1 MGWLDGSVIMYSP
14 GHFKESDPMVLRD
27 AIRRLA
33 AGELISSGPGGLEA
47 TVLPLLI
54 SDGADRI
61 TGHLARANR
70 QWERA
75 DLSLP
80 ALVTW
85 RGPNAYVSPS
95 YYPSKSEHG
104 KVVPTWN
111 YIAVQARGTLVLH
124 HDPEWKRSHVASL
137 TTRHEATFPAP
148 WSIDD
153 APADYID
160 SMLRSIVGIEV
171 LVTSLEGK
179 WKLSQN
185 RPAPDIAGVI
195 TGLAAHGPTTDEVRV
210 AELMVDPSGPRA
222 D

>member
-1 MGWLDGSVIMYSP
+1 MGAGQLITSGADGQ
-14 GHFKESDPMVLRD
+14 
-27 AIRRLA
+27 
-33 AGELISSGPGGLEA
+33 EA

-54 SDGADRI
+54 SDQADRI

-75 DLSLP
+75 DPSLP
-80 ALVTW
+80 VLLTW
-85 RGPNAYVSPS
+85 RGPSAYVSPS
-95 YYPSKSEHG
+95 YYPSKRQHG

-111 YIAVQARGTLVLH
+111 YIAVQARGTLTLH
-124 HDPEWKRSHVASL
+124 HDPEWKRDHVASL
-137 TTRHEATFPAP
+137 TAQHEATFPAP

-153 APADYID
+153 APAAYID
-160 SMLRSIVGIEV
+160 GLLRSIVGVEV

-195 TGLAAHGPTTDEVRV
+195 AGLAAHGPTTEEVKV
-210 AELMVDPSGPRA
+210 AELMVERSESPAG
-222 D
+222 